1 MFVKPRRSDRDN
13 LFAGGPLALVFLEVA
28 LADTDALGS
37 DLDQLVAGGEFDRI
51 LKRQRDRRGQ
61 QDRVV
66 LAGGADIGEL
76 LGLDRVDHQIVLA
89 AVDPD
94 DDALVELV
102 AGAYEQ
108 PSALL
113 QRE

>member
-13 LFAGGPLALVFLEVA
+13 LFAGGALALVCLEIA

-37 DLDQLVAGGEFDRI
+37 DLARLVGGDEFDRI
-51 LKRQRDRRGQ
+51 LERQRDRRGQ
-61 QDRVV
+61 QDCVV

-94 DDALVELV
+94 DDALIRMLWGVTST
-102 AGAYEQ
+102 A
-108 PSALL
+108 
-113 QRE
+113 